1 MAQDVS
7 RKNVDLEVGGGAE
20 DVNSPPPDTSKRT
33 DENDSEQESILA
45 YKLLQ
50 ALAKNDASEV
60 RKLLEEDH
68 YTVRKKYGK
77 FRDDCEELKK
87 KAEKREERGF
97 HYDFRCSCGSNSS
110 KQSSD
115 EQNLNWIKI
124 LSNPMFIALEWQWR
138 TNSDSE
144 CQCQEDVI
152 DSSLLDAYLLSEMSS
167 FKRYDSRDVYKKS
180 AEGYETFATDVLEEA
195 SQSEL
200 YKIMDVKGEGCL
212 LEENPPKHRNYIES
226 LSFLKSAV
234 NKTRKKAVRT
244 EVFGLVFSLRREN
257 QD

>member
-7 RKNVDLEVGGGAE
+7 TENVDLEVGGGAE
-20 DVNSPPPDTSKRT
+20 DVNSPPPDTSNRT
-33 DENDSEQESILA
+33 DENDRKQEFA
-45 YKLLQ
+45 DKLLH

-60 RKLLEEDH
+60 RKLLKEDH
-68 YTVRKKYGK
+68 NTVRSEYRK
-77 FRDDCEELKK
+77 FRDDCEEVKK

-97 HYDFRCSCGSNSS
+97 HYDFRCSYGSNSS

-180 AEGYETFATDVLEEA
+180 AEGYETFAADVLEKA
-195 SQSEL
+195 SRSEL
-200 YKIMDVKGEGCL
+200 YEIMDVKGEGCL
-212 LEENPPKHRNYIES
+212 LEKNPPKHRNYIES

-234 NKTRKKAVRT
+234 NKTRKKVCAPW
-244 EVFGLVFSLRREN
+244 
-257 QD
+257 